1 MTNKQ
6 LYEEIKKNKR
16 LEERNNLDLSKYIIR
31 KQKKARNN
39 ARSNTK

>member
-16 LEERNNLDLSKYIIR
+16 LEEKNNLDLSKYIIR
-31 KQKKARNN
+31 KKKKA
-39 ARSNTK
+39 SK